1 MVAIKEIDE
10 TELKV
15 NAIEALNKALG
26 PLNAYKFLS
35 SVSKD
40 KTDYVK
46 ISRKI
51 FEGMKVDEICKLGQI
66 AWEKRHS
73 KNKK

>member
-1 MVAIKEIDE
+1 MVAIKEMND
-10 TELKV
+10 TELRV
-15 NAIEALNKALG
+15 NAIQVLNKALG

-51 FEGMKVDEICKLGQI
+51 FDGMSVQEICQMGKKV
-66 AWEKRHS
+66 WKKKS
-73 KNKK
+73 KKKS